1 MDAVIYVRWSSAEQ
15 SRGSSY
21 DRQIEV
27 CRRHAASKGWKVAKT
42 IIDDGVSG
50 YTGRNV
56 SSAGALGQFVAD
68 VEAGAYPHGVVL
80 VTEKL
85 DRLSREEP
93 AQVFI
98 WMVKLTGLGVVVS
111 IADRGREFRA
121 GGFTLDSIFEVVI
134 GAQLSHEE
142 SKKKSDRLAAAWAR
156 KRRKLF
162 EGEPLIL
169 TRRTPAW
176 IEVVGSPPAFVLIEE
191 RAAVV
196 RRIFEETVAGYGK
209 HSIARRLNQDGVETF
224 GRASGWHPSYIQKI
238 LNSAT
243 VLGEMQPGRKARGST
258 RELAGD
264 PIPAYYPAV
273 VDADLHARARASMAG
288 RSRRVA
294 GRGRRLVNI
303 FSGLAAC
310 GSCGARMTFR
320 GKGERVRADGER
332 VSEDYLVCDSYQR
345 GRGCP
350 SGQHYNYLAW
360 ESAVLNAVL
369 AQAMGDEHFASHHE
383 VRALEIEHAEL
394 KRARD
399 AARRKADAAMT
410 LFMETTRPEA
420 RVAFAGMSEEADRL
434 DEAIAAM
441 RKRITAARGVVTP
454 AEHQRRIFDLFDQ
467 MSSDDEDVRFE
478 ARSRVM
484 EAVHGLIGSMR
495 FGTAPEVVEVTTKG
509 GLGVSIECTGGRGP
523 EAEFF
528 YRYDPGFF
536 G

>member
-15 SRGSSY
+15 SRGSSR
-21 DRQIEV
+21 DRQLDV
-27 CRRHAASKGWKVAKT
+27 CKRHAAAKGWRVVKT
-42 IIDDGVSG
+42 IIDDGISG
-50 YTGRNV
+50 FTGKNV
-56 SSAGALGQFVAD
+56 SSTGRLGQFVAD
-68 VEAGAYPHGVVL
+68 VEAGAYSKGVAL

-93 AQVFI
+93 VRVFV
-98 WMVKLTGLGVVVS
+98 WMVNLTGLGVVVS
-111 IADRGREFRA
+111 LADRDRDFRNGQFDMA
-121 GGFTLDSIFEVVI
+121 SIFEVVV
-134 GAQLSHEE
+134 GAQLSHDE

-156 KRRKLF
+156 KRRQLS
-162 EGEPLIL
+162 EGEAVVL

-176 IEVVGSPPAFVLIEE
+176 ITVAGSPPRFELIEE
-191 RAAVV
+191 RAQVV

-209 HSIARRLNQDGVETF
+209 HSIARRLNQEGVATF

-238 LNSAT
+238 LNSTT
-243 VLGEMQPGRKARGST
+243 VLGEMQPGRKARGSP

-264 PIPAYYPAV
+264 PIAGYYPAV
-273 VDADLHARARASMAG
+273 IDADLHARARASMAG

-303 FSGLAAC
+303 FSGLAVC

-345 GRGCP
+345 GRGCS

-369 AQAMGDEHFASHHE
+369 AQAMGDEHFASQHE
-383 VRALEIEHAEL
+383 VRALEVEHAEL
-394 KRARD
+394 TRSRD

-420 RVAFAGMSEEADRL
+420 KAAFEGMSLEADRL
-434 DEAIAAM
+434 DEAIVAM

-495 FGTAPEVVEVTTKG
+495 FGTAPDVVEVTTKS

-523 EAEFF
+523 DAEFF